1 MEIGFIGLGVMGQPM
16 ALNLVKAG
24 ISLVVWNRS
33 PQRCE
38 ALHAM
43 GAKVATSPAD
53 VFKQAQIVIVMLF
66 DSTVIDSVLERGT
79 EDFATMVAGH
89 TIINTSSTS
98 PAYSRGLEADIRV
111 AGGRYVEAPV
121 SGSKVPAET
130 RQLVAMLAGEE
141 AVVEEV
147 SPLLQPMWREA
158 IFCGPVGNALLMK
171 LSVNLFM
178 LVLVAGLAEAVH
190 FADRQGLNLM
200 HLQAVLDAGPMA
212 SDVSRLKIAKMISRD
227 FTVQAGISDAWNST
241 RLITAAARNANI
253 SSGLLDLSQSLYG
266 EAAALCHGEVDIA
279 AVLRA
284 IEVRTEALPEK
295 PCPTRRRFCGW

>member
-1 MEIGFIGLGVMGQPM
+1 MDIGFIGLGVMGQPM
-16 ALNLVKAG
+16 ALNLVNAG

-33 PQRCE
+33 RQRCE
-38 ALHAM
+38 ALHAV
-43 GAKVATSPAD
+43 GAKVARSPAD

-66 DSTVIDSVLERGT
+66 DSTVIDSVLGRGT
-79 EDFATMVAGH
+79 AAFAIMVAGR

-98 PAYSRGLEADIRV
+98 PVYSRGLEVDVRA

-130 RQLVAMLAGEE
+130 RQLVAMLAGDE

-147 SPLLQPMWREA
+147 RPLLQPMCREA

-178 LVLVAGLAEAVH
+178 LVLVASLAEAVH

-212 SDVSRLKIAKMISRD
+212 SNVSRLKIAKMISRD

-241 RLITAAARNANI
+241 RLITAAARTANI

-266 EAAALCHGEVDIA
+266 EAAALCQGEVDMA

-284 IEVRTEALPEK
+284 IEVRTDALTENQ
-295 PCPTRRRFCGW
+295 